1 MAAFVKANKDEMSV
15 WRLSCCVSCVVCV
28 VCAVCGTGLAGA
40 LLTQILAKA
49 REVGLPEVWLWPKD
63 QTAAMYEK
71 YGWVRKESAVYHGD
85 QISIMQALLPPRSDV
100 V

>member
-1 MAAFVKANKDEMSV
+1 M
-15 WRLSCCVSCVVCV
+15 CVSCAAC
-28 VCAVCGTGLAGA
+28 VCGTGLAGA

-49 REVGLPEVWLWPKD
+49 REVGLPEVWLWTKD

-85 QISIMQALLPPRSDV
+85 QISIMQALLPRSDA
-100 V
+100 